1 MVDEETMCQNAQTI
15 LDHIFKSLTSYS
27 SLASRRVLKCM
38 LHTCI
43 TDKAQGPAYLF
54 CLLVSLF
61 VWSLAG
67 PGGGGGQGQKP
78 PAQDPTGAAK
88 QISPTRASFHRS

>member
-1 MVDEETMCQNAQTI
+1 MVDEETMCQNAQAI

-27 SLASRRVLKCM
+27 RLASRRVLKCTR
-38 LHTCI
+38 HTCI
-43 TDKAQGPAYLF
+43 TNKAQGPAYLF

-67 PGGGGGQGQKP
+67 PGGGDAGAKAPRAGPDRGGN
-78 PAQDPTGAAK
+78 TN
-88 QISPTRASFHRS
+88 